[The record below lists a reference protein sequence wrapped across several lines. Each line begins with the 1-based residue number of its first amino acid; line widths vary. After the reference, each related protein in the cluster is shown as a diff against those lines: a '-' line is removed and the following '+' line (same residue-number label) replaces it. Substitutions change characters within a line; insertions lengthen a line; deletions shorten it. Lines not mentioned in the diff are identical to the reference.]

1 MFFHDG
7 ICHIF
12 SAILPDCGDIRKCLI
27 PELGTDIPAFFVCLE
42 MEGVVWS
49 DNMFTLLPG
58 RPVAIHA
65 VRGEI
70 KGMPAIRQL
79 SKVDEL

>member
-1 MFFHDG
+1 MPYKSCSLG
-7 ICHIF
+7 K
-12 SAILPDCGDIRKCLI
+12 ADIRIQKVENGF
-27 PELGTDIPAFFVCLE
+27 ELATDVPAFFVSLE

-79 SKVDEL
+79 ATVDGL